1 MNTPMHDKTAA
12 FAFGREDLIP
22 DMFDQVVAVRADEK
36 SLGTF
41 FDSLVRHIQVDG
53 QEHTP
58 MAMQMLAEPCGDDA
72 IEKQQ
77 APTARS
83 HR

>member
-1 MNTPMHDKTAA
+1 MGEPI
-12 FAFGREDLIP
+12 REDTI
-22 DMFDQVVAVRADEK
+22 
-36 SLGTF
+36 
-41 FDSLVRHIQVDG
+41 
-53 QEHTP
+53 
-58 MAMQMLAEPCGDDA
+58 MLRYNWGETNLRIDWLTKEIFCDYCGGDA

>member
-1 MNTPMHDKTAA
+1 MGEPI
-12 FAFGREDLIP
+12 REDTIMLRHDWGETDLRI
-22 DMFDQVVAVRADEK
+22 DWLTKEIFCDY
-36 SLGTF
+36 
-41 FDSLVRHIQVDG
+41 LVRHIQVDG
-53 QEHTP
+53 EEHTP
-58 MAMQMLAEPCGDDA
+58 MAMQMLAESCGGDA